1 MKRRSE
7 EEKAM
12 WLEDWKQSGRSVSAY
27 AKANGLNPQ
36 TFNNWVK
43 EAEKPAQQNF
53 IEINP
58 APDKTSPYVPE
69 ILIEKGNIRIHIP
82 ILINRSDLKAIV
94 ESLGCE
100 L

>member
-1 MKRRSE
+1 MKRCSR

-12 WLEDWKQSGRSVSAY
+12 WLEDWKQSGTSLRTY

-36 TFNNWVK
+36 TFNNWIK
-43 EAEKPAQQNF
+43 EAEKPVQQDF

-58 APDKTSPYVPE
+58 TVSEIPRYVPE
-69 ILIEKGNIRIHIP
+69 ILIEKGTIKIHIP
-82 ILINRSDLKAIV
+82 ILINRNDLKAIV
-94 ESLGCE
+94 DSLGCA

>member
-1 MKRRSE
+1 MKRCSR

-12 WLEDWKQSGRSVSAY
+12 WLEDWKQSGKSLGAY

-36 TFNNWVK
+36 TFNNWAK
-43 EAEKPAQQNF
+43 EAEKPVEQTF

-58 APDKTSPYVPE
+58 APDKTPQYVPE
-69 ILIEKGNIRIHIP
+69 ILIEKGNIKIHIP
-82 ILINRSDLKAIV
+82 ILINRNDLKAIV